1 MAYKL
6 ADSNILTYRPDQ
18 VFLPASKTDSIIH
31 FPKIQNEEILRPK
44 RVLVCAPSN
53 AAVDEI
59 VLQILFEG
67 LLDPE
72 GNKFIPS
79 IVRIGQNYSPLVSKV
94 ALDTL
99 VDKYVTN
106 GLSDDNNYDSI
117 RHTII
122 KNATVVCSTLSMAGS
137 SLFTNFHEVD
147 LSDLRHSHHR

>member
-1 MAYKL
+1 MQNTSAYKL
-6 ADSNILTYRPDQ
+6 ADSNILTYRLEE
-18 VFLPASKTDSIIH
+18 VFLPASKTDSVIH

-59 VLQILFEG
+59 VLQILSEG

-72 GNKFIPS
+72 GHKIFPS

-99 VDKYVTN
+99 VDKYIASGYSN
-106 GLSDDNNYDSI
+106 DNNYDSI
-117 RHTII
+117 RHNIV

-137 SLFTNFHEVD
+137 SIFTNFHEVSSRD
-147 LSDLRHSHHR
+147 F